1 MTKNK
6 TILSKCIIP
15 RKIGSWCRKI
25 KAYMYNIKIKLKTKK
40 ITLSKLRIIL
50 IEKFCVYKN

>member
-40 ITLSKLRIIL
+40 NNTKLMIIL